1 MRWWLRPSVPRS
13 RCSYTPYPASGNC
26 RTSSIPLSPPTAVG
40 CPATDPTAPNTPL
53 SVDDAS
59 EEVIKNC
66 ELVHSTGDLAHSP
79 EYLERSSLKRIPSSV
94 CMFLHEDLL
103 LRGNYVHERGG
114 AMPASIYRTSE
125 GRAEILWLYDEAL
138 SHLRI
143 GHESKMVSTRYGETH
158 VLSLG
163 PEDAPPVLFLHGGNF
178 LNPTCL
184 RWFLP
189 LTQRYRIH
197 SPDIVG
203 QPGKSG
209 QLRPS
214 PNGDGHAWWVE
225 DVLDGLGLKRV
236 PFVGLSYGAGI
247 ALRTAGY
254 APERV
259 SAMVVVSPAGIATGL
274 SVPMLIETV
283 VPMMA
288 YHLRP
293 SRPRLLRAAR
303 RILTEHDELATR
315 QLGAIYRHV
324 KLDTQLPRMATEGE
338 LRGFS

>member
-1 MRWWLRPSVPRS
+1 
-13 RCSYTPYPASGNC
+13 
-26 RTSSIPLSPPTAVG
+26 
-40 CPATDPTAPNTPL
+40 
-53 SVDDAS
+53 
-59 EEVIKNC
+59 
-66 ELVHSTGDLAHSP
+66 
-79 EYLERSSLKRIPSSV
+79 
-94 CMFLHEDLL
+94 MFLHEDLL

-114 AMPASIYRTSE
+114 VMPASIYRTSE

-163 PEDAPPVLFLHGGNF
+163 PEDAPPVVFLHGGNI

-184 RWFLP
+184 RWLLP
-189 LTQRYRIH
+189 LAQRYRIH

-203 QPGKSG
+203 QPGKSA

-214 PNGDGHAWWVE
+214 PEGDGHAWWVE
-225 DVLDGLGLKRV
+225 DVLDGLGLGRV
-236 PFVGLSYGAGI
+236 PLVGLSYGAGI
-247 ALRTAGY
+247 TLRTAGY

-259 SAMVVVSPAGIATGL
+259 STAALVSPAGIATGPL
-274 SVPMLIETV
+274 GRMLLEAV

-288 YHLRP
+288 YRLRP
-293 SRPRLLRAAR
+293 SHERLLRAAR
-303 RILTEHDELATR
+303 AILTEHDELAEG

-324 KLDTQLPRMATEGE
+324 KLDTQLPRMATEEE
-338 LRGFS
+338 LRGFGEPVALFASEQDVFFPGDAVVARAREIVPNLVVAECLRDCRHVPTKTALEHVNEKILALLERHGRGIVNAPTPR